1 MTNISNFIKFHLLE
15 AIIPPNINIINLN
28 IIMKRDLYCAGRYMG
43 YIIDNGSIISGYD
56 NLGNYIGYYSP
67 ESNYSFLFSGEMIGD
82 GVSALEG
89 YVISES
95 MRNNSY

>member
-1 MTNISNFIKFHLLE
+1 
-15 AIIPPNINIINLN
+15 
-28 IIMKRDLYCAGRYMG
+28 MKRDLYCAGRYMG
-43 YIIDNGSIISGYD
+43 YIIDNGCIVSGYD

-89 YVISES
+89 QVISES
-95 MRNNSY
+95 MNNYNN